1 MALIKE
7 EFLNSVVAIGIKDQ
21 NEKIR
26 WIGTGFVFAYFKE
39 KVNDNHKKYSFY
51 IVTNK
56 HVIQKQK
63 VIIIRFSSD
72 NDGPAKDFPV
82 ELNVKGKK
90 IWTGHRDPKIDVA
103 VINFNVKNVK
113 SHGTNVGFFSS
124 DTNVLKVDQMK
135 EKGIFEGDSIFALG
149 YPMGLVNVDRQYV
162 IVRNGSVARIRD
174 TYDKRSKEFIV
185 DAFVFPG
192 NSGGPVLNRPQAIG
206 LKGTNI
212 NTSTNLI
219 GMVKSYIP
227 YKDVAVSRQTGRA
240 TVVFEENTGLTS
252 VIPTDFILE
261 TIELDINQKQNQ
273 IKT

>member
-1 MALIKE
+1 
-7 EFLNSVVAIGIKDQ
+7 
-21 NEKIR
+21 
-26 WIGTGFVFAYFKE
+26 
-39 KVNDNHKKYSFY
+39 
-51 IVTNK
+51 
-56 HVIQKQK
+56 
-63 VIIIRFSSD
+63 
-72 NDGPAKDFPV
+72 
-82 ELNVKGKK
+82 
-90 IWTGHRDPKIDVA
+90 
-103 VINFNVKNVK
+103 
-113 SHGTNVGFFSS
+113 
-124 DTNVLKVDQMK
+124 
-135 EKGIFEGDSIFALG
+135 
-149 YPMGLVNVDRQYV
+149 MGLVNVDRQYV